1 MAETVIKIESNPYEE
16 RVRYYRLDGG
26 WHEITLATNP
36 GSALHSEKLVHG
48 FFPFKAEEIA
58 KDIVDEFGSGDK
70 IKLVFE
76 GSDDEWEELKAICD
90 ESDFANSLYAVRSER
105 HLANARD
112 VLPEIIEVF
121 KEIKPLVDD
130 SVSDRKI
137 VSEKIDRFTDVS
149 SDIIPLCVLGNY
161 SAGKSTFINALI
173 GMEILPNGDEPVT
186 ARVFQI
192 KRSKDR
198 DRAMIQFSCGDRR
211 FLLRFD
217 PTGLMENK
225 DLAGEVLYDLIAASA
240 AKAETGMASQINAAL
255 KVLNSYQQGDGGER
269 VSDLIKL
276 EVPFSDTDPWPHD
289 REFVIFD
296 TPGSNSAS
304 NEDHAR
310 VLREAMEG
318 LSNGLPIFVAEYSS
332 LDSTDNE
339 KLYREIEQIPAIDER
354 FAMIVVNKAD
364 SADLPK
370 GGFEDSDVAQIMH
383 WSIPSNLYGQGIY
396 FVSSILGL
404 GSKNNGEFMSDNYAE
419 KFEDQQRKYV
429 DPASRFYKTLYRY
442 DILPGQISRRT
453 NKESEACKDLLLANS
468 GLFCIENEIRL
479 FAERYSAYNKCTRSE
494 ALLQEI
500 IEITKEK
507 IDEAKAAV
515 EEEKRKREEELD
527 QEKSQLIERI
537 ENYGAL
543 ARQDSEAAYG
553 PELDSTVTAK
563 TWKTS
568 ADALLARQ
576 HAITEE
582 KRQGLNYSDR
592 AGEAASAFDSI
603 LPNLLDR
610 VGSSTQNA
618 DSNDFMGRA
627 SKFAD
632 NVKNAAKGFVDDA
645 ADALKKQSD
654 VKETEKKADKDAAD
668 QLFDEVV
675 SNHNLAAAQM
685 ASTIDDR
692 SRSYWIGRAEQCRDA
707 LYRIATA
714 DDNPLSDEKREE
726 VGKIIIGFHALS
738 LTEPRHDIFN
748 KSDFN
753 ELRWGSTVV
762 FRSDKLF
769 LHKVEQRFNDEI
781 DRSFTMTRGEIG
793 REHIYGFNTWL
804 GDLITQIIA
813 NITDYNPVLHGHVEE
828 IGKKT
833 AEITSLEAKLGMLE
847 DRRNYVSRVIDW
859 KE

>member
-16 RVRYYRLDGG
+16 CIRYYRLDDG

-48 FFPFKAEEIA
+48 FFPFKAEEIV
-58 KDIVDEFGSGDK
+58 KDIIGEFGSGDK

-90 ESDFANSLYAVRSER
+90 ESDFASSLYAVRSER

-130 SVSDRKI
+130 SVSQRK
-137 VSEKIDRFTDVS
+137 VVAEKIDRFTDVS

-161 SAGKSTFINALI
+161 SAGKSTFINALV
-173 GMEILPNGDEPVT
+173 GVEILPNGDEPVT

-198 DRAMIQFSCGDRR
+198 DRAMIQFSFGDRR

-225 DLAGEVLYDLIAASA
+225 DLAGEALYDLIAASA

-255 KVLNSYQQGDGGER
+255 KVLNSYRQGDGREQ

-276 EVPFSDTDPWPHD
+276 EVPFSDADPWPHD

-339 KLYREIEQIPAIDER
+339 KLYREIEQIPAIDDR

-370 GGFEDSDVAQIMH
+370 GGFEDSDIAQIMH

-429 DPASRFYKTLYRY
+429 DPTSRFYKTLYRY

-500 IEITKEK
+500 IGITKEE
-507 IDEAKAAV
+507 IDEAKAVV
-515 EEEKRKREEELD
+515 EEQKRKREEELD
-527 QEKSQLIERI
+527 QEKSQLIERL
-537 ENYGAL
+537 ENYGTL
-543 ARQDSEAAYG
+543 AQQDSEVAYG
-553 PELDSTVTAK
+553 PELDSTVTVK
-563 TWKTS
+563 EWKTS

-576 HAITEE
+576 NAITKE
-582 KRQGLNYSDR
+582 KREGLNYSDR

-610 VGSSTQNA
+610 VGSSAQNA

-627 SKFAD
+627 SKLAD
-632 NVKNAAKGFVDDA
+632 NVKNAAKGFVDDTT
-645 ADALKKQSD
+645 DAFKKQSD

-675 SNHNLAAAQM
+675 SNYNLAAAQM

-726 VGKIIIGFHALS
+726 VGKIIIGFRALS
-738 LTEPRHDIFN
+738 LAEPRHDVFN

-753 ELRWGSTVV
+753 ELRWGGTVV

-781 DRSFTMTRGEIG
+781 DRSFAMTRGEIG
-793 REHIYGFNTWL
+793 REHICGFNTWL
-804 GDLITQIIA
+804 SDLITQIIA

-833 AEITSLEAKLGMLE
+833 AEITSLEAKLGTLE
-847 DRRNYVSRVIDW
+847 DRKNYVSRVIDW
-859 KE
+859 KD

>member
-1 MAETVIKIESNPYEE
+1 MAETVIKVESNPYEE

-793 REHIYGFNTWL
+793 RGHIYGFNTWL